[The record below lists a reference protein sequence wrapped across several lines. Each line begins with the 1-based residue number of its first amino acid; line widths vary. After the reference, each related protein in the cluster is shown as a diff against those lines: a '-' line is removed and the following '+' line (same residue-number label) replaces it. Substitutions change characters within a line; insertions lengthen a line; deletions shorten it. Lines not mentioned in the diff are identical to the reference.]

1 MMREILFRG
10 KRVKDGEWVYG
21 NLSQYP
27 GGNTFIEE
35 GDPTHPA
42 ERWNYGVKEVCPATV
57 GQYTGL
63 IDKNGVKIFEGDIV
77 KAYDVFG
84 NEDGG
89 GIVKWDNLFSGWNF
103 AECRNMYGGSA
114 ASYEIVGNIYDNMQP
129 PEDGKTECEEK
140 TVCVLGTVYTIKER
154 SESEN
159 ERLSGCDGYCD
170 WTTKEIVVE
179 REINGNLGN
188 MDGYARKVLR
198 HEIVH
203 AFLAESGL
211 NECSGSDESWAM
223 NETMVDW
230 VARQGPK
237 IYEAWKAAGALG

>member
-21 NLSQYP
+21 NLSWYQS
-27 GGNTFIEE
+27 GNAFIEK
-35 GDPTHPA
+35 GDPTQPNELCHF
-42 ERWNYGVKEVCPATV
+42 GVKQVCPATV

-63 IDKNGVKIFEGDIV
+63 IDKNGVKIFERDIV

-89 GIVKWDNLFSGWNF
+89 GTVEWDNLFSSWNF

-114 ASYEIVGNIYDNMQP
+114 AKYEVIGNIYDNMQP
-129 PEDGKTECEEK
+129 PEDSKTERKEK
-140 TVCVLGTVYTIKER
+140 TVCILGTVYTIKEQ

-211 NECSGSDESWAM
+211 NECSGSAEAWAM
-223 NETMVDW
+223 NEAMVDW

-237 IYEAWKAAGALG
+237 IYEAWKATGALE